1 MKLRRNL
8 VERGKTAM
16 TVGEAI
22 AKRIDFY
29 LTRRG
34 ISLYRLA
41 ADAGLP
47 VSTLQNLYRG
57 HTKSPTVAVVMKLT
71 EALGVTVGEFF
82 DDALFSPDILELD

>member
-1 MKLRRNL
+1 
-8 VERGKTAM
+8 M

-47 VSTLQNLYRG
+47 VSTLQNL
-57 HTKSPTVAVVMKLT
+57 S
-71 EALGVTVGEFF
+71 EALDVTVGEFF